1 MRSAS
6 RHCALMCT
14 GKCAAVKQPIKVK
27 DRADAASHNMN
38 PPGEE
43 QVRSCFLSFS
53 AAPGPLV
60 SGRFGVHALTLAAM
74 PTDPSPNASLLAEER
89 FMNFSPA
96 RTVDIFDRAPKPI
109 SPQVHRWLDVAVTSA
124 FAVMGGIFLG
134 RGRGRAATAAFLN
147 AGMVAGVSMFTDY
160 DGDGVK
166 PISFKM
172 HGFMDI
178 MQAATAGTA
187 PLTFGFAGDREA
199 AFFYSQAGSEVGVV
213 AMTDWD
219 AGDRNARR
227 LDFAA

>member
-1 MRSAS
+1 
-6 RHCALMCT
+6 
-14 GKCAAVKQPIKVK
+14 
-27 DRADAASHNMN
+27 
-38 PPGEE
+38 
-43 QVRSCFLSFS
+43 
-53 AAPGPLV
+53 
-60 SGRFGVHALTLAAM
+60 
-74 PTDPSPNASLLAEER
+74 
-89 FMNFSPA
+89 MNFNPA
-96 RTVDIFDRAPKPI
+96 KTVDIFNRAPKPI

-124 FAVMGGIFLG
+124 FAIMGGIFLS
-134 RGRGRAATAAFLN
+134 RGRGRAATAAFVN

-178 MQAATAGTA
+178 MQAATAATA
-187 PLTFGFAGDREA
+187 PLTFGFAADREA